1 MVNNHG
7 FNNACRT
14 MNNNIHKD
22 LDQINKKTVL
32 NKQNTNIFTV
42 FDQNICG
49 LFNKK
54 GELFNF

>member
-1 MVNNHG
+1 
-7 FNNACRT
+7 

-22 LDQINKKTVL
+22 LDKFNKKTVL

-54 GELFNF
+54 GELLNF